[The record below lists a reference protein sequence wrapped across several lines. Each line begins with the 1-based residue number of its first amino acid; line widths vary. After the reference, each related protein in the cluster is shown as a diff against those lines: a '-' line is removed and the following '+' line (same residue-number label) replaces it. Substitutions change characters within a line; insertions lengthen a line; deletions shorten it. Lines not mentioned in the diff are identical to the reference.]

1 MPLARRREA
10 RLATVE
16 RSLRQLAELLYLLTR
31 QELKARYKDRFL
43 GYVWA
48 LAHTFALAFVYWI
61 AFKIIMRLDMP
72 NYSVYLVT
80 AMFPWAWLTV
90 GAIGGARSFVGNA
103 PLVKEMG
110 VAHVIFPLS
119 NVMQEMMH
127 FVFALPVVI
136 AWVVLAGGYPPSV
149 SWLWQIPVMILLQV
163 AFVYPI
169 ALGCALAN
177 AYVRDI
183 EPLLGIGFSLLF
195 FATPM
200 VYPLSIVPQPLHGY
214 LELNPLH
221 ALMQSWRSV
230 FMQGALD
237 LPLMALAGGFALAA
251 GAVAWLLYRKLAPR
265 VGEVV

>member
-1 MPLARRREA
+1 
-10 RLATVE
+10 
-16 RSLRQLAELLYLLTR
+16 
-31 QELKARYKDRFL
+31 
-43 GYVWA
+43 VWA

-80 AMFPWAWLTV
+80 AMFPWAWLAV

-183 EPLLGIGFSLLF
+183 EYFLGIGFPLLF

-200 VYPLSIVPQPLHGY
+200 VYPISIVPEPLLGY
-214 LELNPLH
+214 SLH

-230 FMQGALD
+230 FMEGALD
-237 LPLMALAGGFALAA
+237 PAHLATVAGWALALA
-251 GAVAWLLYRKLAPR
+251 AVAWLLYRKLAPR

>member
-1 MPLARRREA
+1 LAS
-10 RLATVE
+10 VE
-16 RSLRQLAELLYLLTR
+16 RSPRQFAEFLYLLAR
-31 QELKARYKDRFL
+31 QELKARYKGRVL

-80 AMFPWAWLTV
+80 GMFPWAWLSV

-103 PLVKEMG
+103 SLVREMG
-110 VAHVIFPLS
+110 VAHAIFPLS
-119 NVMQEMMH
+119 SVIQEMMH
-127 FVFALPVVI
+127 FVLALPAVI
-136 AWVVLAGGYPPSV
+136 AWVVLAGGYHPSA
-149 SWLWQIPVMILLQV
+149 SWVWQIPLMILLQI

-169 ALGCALAN
+169 ALGCALVN

-200 VYPLSIVPQPLHGY
+200 VYPLSIVPEPLHGY

-230 FMQGALD
+230 FMDGLLD
-237 LPLMALAGGFALAA
+237 LPLMALAAGFALAA

-265 VGEVV
+265 IGELV